1 MPSSLTKEL
10 QEQIRDMYSAEHQ
23 LLKALPRVA
32 KAASTPS
39 LREAIEGHLE
49 ETEAHVE
56 RLEKIA
62 EMLEIKPTGKT
73 CKAMAGL
80 IDEGKE
86 AIDAEGDE
94 AVHDVALVAAAQ
106 RIEHYEIAAYGT
118 ARAIADHLGRKDV
131 ADLLQLTLDEEG
143 AADKKLTAICEGEIF
158 AAASAASPAP
168 APASKGKGATTR
180 SAGATSSSRAKGA
193 ARG

>member
-10 QEQIRDMYSAEHQ
+10 QEQIRDMYSAENQ

-158 AAASAASPAP
+158 PAASAASPAP
-168 APASKGKGATTR
+168 ASAPKGKGATAR
-180 SAGATSSSRAKGA
+180 SAGATSGSRAKGA